1 MKVENQAVYS
11 LKTIFTNPR
20 FVFGVYIAVTVIAS
34 LVQYY
39 SGPKFFE
46 GSPIEYTRYNNYIIF
61 KQSFFHLIH
70 NIDLYILHPQK
81 QWDLYKYSPTFA
93 LLMAP
98 LAVLP
103 DVLGLILWNALNA
116 LVLFVAIRSFPVQ
129 HNKLKVFILW
139 FILQELLTSI
149 QNSQSN
155 GLMAALII
163 LAFNSFEYRRIWLA
177 ALCILLA
184 FYIKIFGIVAA
195 ALFLFYPDKL
205 KFIAYCF
212 LWGVLL
218 LLLPLLVVS
227 PDQLLFLYKSWQQM
241 LAADHSA
248 SYGLSVMGWLYTW
261 FGLELSKT
269 LVLLAGV
276 VLFCVPLLKFRSYDN
291 KLFRILFLASILIWI
306 VIFNHKA
313 ESPTFIIA
321 MCGVGIW
328 YFFQKRTTLNLI
340 LVILAFVFT
349 SLSPTDLFPSVVKQ
363 QLVYPYVLKAAF
375 CIFIWFRLLYQL
387 LSDKY
392 IPEPEIE
399 KTVPE
404 TEFRRLAGGN
414 W

>member
-1 MKVENQAVYS
+1 MKVQNQAKHSVKS
-11 LKTIFTNPR
+11 VFTHPQ
-20 FVFGVYIAVTVIAS
+20 FLLLVYIIVIIVAS
-34 LVQYY
+34 LLQYFAATKTF
-39 SGPKFFE
+39 GE
-46 GSPIEYTRYNNYIIF
+46 SPVEYTRYNNYIIF
-61 KQSFFHLIH
+61 KQSFFHLI
-70 NIDLYILHPQK
+70 NKQDLYILYLQE

-98 LAVLP
+98 LAILP

-116 LVLFVAIRSFPVQ
+116 LTLYVAIQTFPVQ
-129 HNKLKVFILW
+129 QDKVKVFILL
-139 FILQELLTSI
+139 FILQELLTNI

-163 LAFNSFEYRRIWLA
+163 LAFNSFEYRKVWLA

-195 ALFLFYPDKL
+195 SLFLFYPDKL
-205 KFIAYCF
+205 KFIGYSV
-212 LWGVLL
+212 LWGLVL

-227 PDQLLFLYKSWQQM
+227 PGQLIFLYKSWQQM

-261 FGLELSKT
+261 FGLELPKT
-269 LVLLAGV
+269 LVLFGGV
-276 VLFCVPLLKFRSYDN
+276 VLFCLPLLKIKSYQNEMFRM
-291 KLFRILFLASILIWI
+291 LFLASILIWI

-321 MCGVGIW
+321 ISGVGIW
-328 YFFQKRTTLNLI
+328 YFVQKRDTLNLI

-349 SLSPTDLFPSVVKQ
+349 SLSPTDLFPSFVKQ
-363 QLVYPYVLKAAF
+363 QLVYPYVLKGAF

-387 LSDKY
+387 LTDRY
-392 IPEPEIE
+392 FPELGMPLKEVV
-399 KTVPE
+399 T
-404 TEFRRLAGGN
+404 
-414 W
+414 

>member
-1 MKVENQAVYS
+1 MTIQNKAIDAVIRRLNNTRFIALTYAAITLIVS
-11 LKTIFTNPR
+11 LI
-20 FVFGVYIAVTVIAS
+20 
-34 LVQYY
+34 QYF
-39 SGPKFFE
+39 SSPKFIE
-46 GSPIEYTRYNNYIIF
+46 GYPVGYTRYNNYVIF
-61 KQSFFHLIH
+61 KQSFFHLI
-70 NIDLYILHPQK
+70 NNQDLYILYLQQ

-103 DVLGLILWNALNA
+103 DIVGLFLWNALNT
-116 LVLFVAIRSFPVQ
+116 LPLFIAIWSLPFHQ
-129 HNKLKVFILW
+129 DKLKVFILW

-149 QNSQSN
+149 QNAQSN
-155 GLMAALII
+155 GLMAALLI
-163 LAFNSFEYRRIWLA
+163 LAFNSFERKKVWLA
-177 ALCILLA
+177 ALCIVLA

-195 ALFLFYPDKL
+195 VLFLFYPDKL
-205 KFIAYCF
+205 KFIGYSV
-212 LWGVLL
+212 LWGIVL
-218 LLLPLLVVS
+218 LLLPLIVIS
-227 PDQLLFLYKSWQQM
+227 PDQLVFLYKSWQQM

-276 VLFCVPLLKFRSYDN
+276 VLFCVPLLKFRAYNN

-328 YFFQKRTTLNLI
+328 YFFQKRDKLNLT

-349 SLSPTDLFPSVVKQ
+349 SLSPTDIFPPFLRQ

-387 LSDKY
+387 LTENY
-392 IPEPEIE
+392 VPEPEVE
-399 KTVPE
+399 KT
-404 TEFRRLAGGN
+404 N
-414 W
+414 I